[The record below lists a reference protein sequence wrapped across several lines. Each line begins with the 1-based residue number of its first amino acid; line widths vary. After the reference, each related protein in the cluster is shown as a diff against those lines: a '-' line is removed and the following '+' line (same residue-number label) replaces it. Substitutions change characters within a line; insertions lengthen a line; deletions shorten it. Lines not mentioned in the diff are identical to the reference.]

1 MTGTASEA
9 TATSQGHLQRFV
21 SVKQDEVAALLA
33 SFTMFFTLLC
43 AYYIIRP
50 VRDEM
55 GARIAHD
62 GMQNL
67 FSVVFVVMLAAVP
80 MFGWIASRFPR
91 RQVLPGLYL
100 FFAMNLV
107 VFWSLTQRRRRQQV
121 DHRQFLRL
129 GQRL

>member
-9 TATSQGHLQRFV
+9 AVTAQSHLQRFV

-43 AYYIIRP
+43 AYCIIRP

-67 FSVVFVVMLAAVP
+67 GS
-80 MFGWIASRFPR
+80 WC
-91 RQVLPGLYL
+91 
-100 FFAMNLV
+100 
-107 VFWSLTQRRRRQQV
+107 LTHPRRRRT
-121 DHRQFLRL
+121 RIGGLTP
-129 GQRL
+129 